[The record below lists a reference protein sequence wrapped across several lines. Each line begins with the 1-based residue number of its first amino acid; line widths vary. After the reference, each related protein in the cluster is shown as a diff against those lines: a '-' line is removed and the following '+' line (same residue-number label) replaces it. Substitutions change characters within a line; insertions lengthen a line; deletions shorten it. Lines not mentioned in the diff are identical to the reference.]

1 MFPESKSGV
10 EYFSCELHLGMFM
23 TTDDVPYGPWKEDW
37 VLQESKLIL
46 NEDRREGAD
55 NNLKVFLLLELSNFR
70 SERVTEPVTM

>member
-1 MFPESKSGV
+1 MYLMVLERKT
-10 EYFSCELHLGMFM
+10 EYF
-23 TTDDVPYGPWKEDW
+23 
-37 VLQESKLIL
+37 QESKLIL